1 MKNDF
6 VWSKTLLSVY
16 RYLERIAGAID
27 KIILKSGINSLNIC
41 GQNFYHNN
49 TRAITQK
56 IIELSERKVTL
67 INLKILVDETLKSIN
82 QEYAEF
88 LIEKYL
94 DGVKSKE
101 LMERHNISM
110 RTVFRKLD
118 TALKSFAS
126 CLIKKGYNNFYLTTM
141 LKNEEW
147 ILNVY
152 RTFANGKEDEIVL
165 SKIHLVKAVS

>member
-67 INLKILVDETLKSIN
+67 INLKILV
-82 QEYAEF
+82 
-88 LIEKYL
+88 EKYL